1 MSWME
6 MRFPSHQCSTLK
18 SLAFQG
24 FNNCRLCTHQSAV
37 LLLERIRYH
46 PEHDSGVIIQQRKA
60 QRVQQFTQCLRGIGR
75 EFEHYAARLKFD
87 AVRKIREA
95 PLLLSPPPA
104 PLKSQIRV
112 PQLSLESFPKNAV
125 LLHPMLRRGIDLR
138 DPGHALCQLG
148 SDLLQVA
155 DKLCPGDPRTHR
167 ISVLANFRDDSQR
180 GPLFHFEQHLNVVAV
195 KEIDVFDFLY
205 SGKYYGRQV
214 TPRFRPCHPLPPS
227 FADSPLAE
235 KLDEVLSRTSLTT

>member
-1 MSWME
+1 MG
-6 MRFPSHQCSTLK
+6 MRFPATDCSTLK

-24 FNNCRLCTHQSAV
+24 FNNCRLGTHQSAV

-60 QRVQQFTQCLRGIGR
+60 QRVQQFTQCLGGICR
-75 EFEHYAARLKFD
+75 EFDHYAARLKFD

-112 PQLSLESFPKNAV
+112 PQLSLESFPKDAV

-138 DPGHALCQLG
+138 NPGHALCQLG
-148 SDLLQVA
+148 SDLLQIA
-155 DKLCPGDPRTHR
+155 DKLCPADPRPRR

-180 GPLFHFEQHLNVVAV
+180 GPLSYLEQHLDIVAV
-195 KEIDVFDFLY
+195 KEIDVFDFPD
-205 SGKYYGRQV
+205 SGKYDGRQV
-214 TPRFRPCHPLPPS
+214 TPRFRPCHALPPS
-227 FADSPLAE
+227 FGDWP
-235 KLDEVLSRTSLTT
+235 LDEV